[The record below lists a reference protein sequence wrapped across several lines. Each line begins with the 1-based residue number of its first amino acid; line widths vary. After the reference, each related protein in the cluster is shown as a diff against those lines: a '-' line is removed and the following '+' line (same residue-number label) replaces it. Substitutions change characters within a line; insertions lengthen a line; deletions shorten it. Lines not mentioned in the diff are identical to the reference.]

1 MTVKTETK
9 TKKTT
14 PRKTTTNKN
23 TTSKK
28 VEEQMI
34 MTPEMV
40 AQFQAFLQ
48 MQQQELAEK
57 PKKQVSVKTKVTKSD
72 LRKNYKDDFVFL
84 SNCTSGIVGYGSKIT
99 GQNYVWESFGSI
111 VEMPMTELLAMPDKY
126 IKSPWVMFSDDN
138 DMLEDL
144 IKAYSVEDL
153 YKHINTL
160 EDIEYDIENIEVD
173 LIKDIVDSLNTDG
186 NILIDDIAN
195 KVQNAIENG
204 VIDSHSKIKQLSKI
218 LGKDFFLPE
227 E

>member
-1 MTVKTETK
+1 MTTKLEKTTKTTK
-9 TKKTT
+9 TKKATT
-14 PRKTTTNKN
+14 KN
-23 TTSKK
+23 TTPKK
-28 VEEQMI
+28 SEDQALA
-34 MTPEMV
+34 MTPEMI

-84 SNCTSGIVGYGSKIT
+84 SNCTSGIVGYDSKIT
-99 GQNYVWESFGSI
+99 GQSYVWESFGSI

-144 IKAYSVEDL
+144 IKAYGVEDL